1 MYLRYENKITKCIIM
16 KRVLLLLCA
25 IGMLAGAMAQR
36 NIYGFTVNDQNGKA
50 VSLSDY
56 KGKVIL
62 IINSATQCGFTYQY
76 SDLQSMYSKFK
87 DEGFVILDF
96 PCNQF
101 GEQAPGSN
109 QEIHT
114 FCTNNYYITFPQF
127 DKIDVNG
134 ENASPLFTWLKAKK
148 GFEGFDMND
157 RLGFGTKMHE
167 MLLRKDPNYANNSDI
182 KWNFTKFLIDRK
194 GNVVKRF
201 EPTADMEDVI
211 QAAYQLLQEK

>member
-1 MYLRYENKITKCIIM
+1 M

-148 GFEGFDMND
+148 GSRRFSFDMND

>member
-1 MYLRYENKITKCIIM
+1 M
-16 KRVLLLLCA
+16 KKVLFLLCA
-25 IGMLAGAMAQR
+25 FCMLAGAMAQR
-36 NIYGFTVNDQNGKA
+36 NIYSFTVKDQNGKD
-50 VSLSDY
+50 VNLSEY

-76 SDLQSMYSKFK
+76 SDLQGMYNKFK

-114 FCTNNYYITFPQF
+114 FCTSNYDVTFPQF

-134 ENASPLFTWLKAKK
+134 ENASPLFTWLKNKK
-148 GFEGFDMND
+148 GFEGFDMDD
-157 RLGFGTKMHE
+157 RYGLGPKMHA
-167 MLLRKDPNYANNSDI
+167 MLLKQDPNYAEKPDI
-182 KWNFTKFLIDRK
+182 KWNFTKFLIDKK

-201 EPTADMEDVI
+201 EPTADMEEVI
-211 QAAYQLLQEK
+211 QEAYKLLQDK